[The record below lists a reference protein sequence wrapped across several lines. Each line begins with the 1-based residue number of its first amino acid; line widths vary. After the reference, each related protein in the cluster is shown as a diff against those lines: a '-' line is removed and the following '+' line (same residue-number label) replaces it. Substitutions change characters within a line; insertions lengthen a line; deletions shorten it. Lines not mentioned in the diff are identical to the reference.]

1 MRPLRR
7 YHGQGFCV
15 TEHLIAGRAV
25 GEVMGMSGQGRRV
38 QLRLL
43 HVFEF
48 RDGLISRENP
58 WTDTATLAQQLADSG
73 DLGEGS

>member
-1 MRPLRR
+1 M
-7 YHGQGFCV
+7 C
-15 TEHLIAGRAV
+15 
-25 GEVMGMSGQGRRV
+25 GQGRWV

-58 WTDTATLAQQLADSG
+58 WTDTATPAQQLADFCDISYFAN
-73 DLGEGS
+73 